1 VTDVRVLVVDDHPL
15 FRKGLAA
22 TIEALPDMVL
32 AGVASDGAD
41 AVEAVRHDPPDV
53 VLLDLAMPG
62 MGGIDAAVEIGR
74 VAPQVAVLV
83 LTMSEDPE
91 SLFAA
96 VRAGARGYLLKGA
109 DEAEI
114 RRAVLAVADGDAV
127 FGAGVASYVL
137 GHFGSRPVG
146 GIRPPVFPEL
156 TEREREI
163 LVLMA
168 QGLGNAGIAHR
179 LVLSQ
184 KTVRNHVSNVLGK
197 LHAESRDE
205 AVRRAHE
212 AGL

>member
-1 VTDVRVLVVDDHPL
+1 VSDVRVLVVDDHPL

-22 TIEALPDMVL
+22 TIDALPDTVL
-32 AGVASDGAD
+32 AGTAADGVAAI
-41 AVEAVRHDPPDV
+41 EAVRLDPPDV

-62 MGGIDAAVEIGR
+62 MGGIDAAVEIAR
-74 VAPQVAVLV
+74 VAPEVAVLV

-137 GHFGSRPVG
+137 GHFGSPSADR
-146 GIRPPVFPEL
+146 RSPVFPEL

-197 LHAESRDE
+197 LHAETRDE

>member
-1 VTDVRVLVVDDHPL
+1 
-15 FRKGLAA
+15 
-22 TIEALPDMVL
+22 
-32 AGVASDGAD
+32 
-41 AVEAVRHDPPDV
+41 
-53 VLLDLAMPG
+53 
-62 MGGIDAAVEIGR
+62 MGGIDAAVEIAR
-74 VAPQVAVLV
+74 VAPEVAVLV

-96 VRAGARGYLLKGA
+96 VRARARGYLLKGA

-137 GHFGSRPVG
+137 GHFGSRSVG
-146 GIRPPVFPEL
+146 RTPPRVFPEL

-168 QGLGNAGIAHR
+168 QGLGNAGIAR
-179 LVLSQ
+179 KLVLSQ

-205 AVRRAHE
+205 AVRRAQE

>member
-1 VTDVRVLVVDDHPL
+1 MSAEVRVLVVDDHPL

-22 TIEALPDMVL
+22 TVEALPGMVL
-32 AGVASDGAD
+32 AGSASDGGA
-41 AVEAVRHDPPDV
+41 AVEAVRLDPPDV

-74 VAPQVAVLV
+74 IAPGVAVLV

-114 RRAVLAVADGDAV
+114 RRAVLAVAGGDAV

-137 GHFGSRPVG
+137 GHFGSTRGDALRPA
-146 GIRPPVFPEL
+146 FPEL

-168 QGLGNAGIAHR
+168 QGLGNAGIAR
-179 LVLSQ
+179 KLVLSQ

-205 AVRRAHE
+205 AVRRAQE

>member
-1 VTDVRVLVVDDHPL
+1 VSADIRVLVVDDHPL

-22 TIEALPDMVL
+22 TIEALPGMCL
-32 AGVASDGAD
+32 TGVAADGAD
-41 AVEAVRHDPPDV
+41 AVAAVRSDPPDV

-62 MGGIDAAVEIGR
+62 MGGIDAAMALGEI
-74 VAPQVAVLV
+74 APQVAILV
-83 LTMSEDPE
+83 LTMSEDPG

-96 VRAGARGYLLKGA
+96 VRAGARGYLLKGS

-114 RRAVLAVADGDAV
+114 RRAVLAVADGEAV
-127 FGAGVASYVL
+127 FGAGVAAHVL
-137 GHFGSRPVG
+137 GHFRGRSAGAVEPA
-146 GIRPPVFPEL
+146 FPEL

-163 LVLMA
+163 LGLMA
-168 QGLGNAGIAHR
+168 QGLGNAGIARH

-197 LHAESRDE
+197 LHAETRDDAISR
-205 AVRRAHE
+205 ARE